1 MQIGFTDN
9 IEHNSPRPTTNT
21 CDSRLDNFCD
31 VSTKSEAFYQKIKHI
46 SNLPPKNHES
56 CLLTTMWKRYT
67 FLKFSQALGN
77 SSCLQTTRAS
87 LSSQES
93 SHTVPQVL
101 LKQTSTRPSVGM
113 SPSTSLTSPS
123 PHESMTYSRPF
134 NAYTFTLRPYYTHL
148 IIKNN

>member
-1 MQIGFTDN
+1 MFRLN
-9 IEHNSPRPTTNT
+9 
-21 CDSRLDNFCD
+21 DSHI
-31 VSTKSEAFYQKIKHI
+31 KSEALYQKIKHI
-46 SNLPPKNHES
+46 RTFFLTTVIAV
-56 CLLTTMWKRYT
+56 CLLQCGKGIYT

-101 LKQTSTRPSVGM
+101 LKHTSTRPSVGM

-123 PHESMTYSRPF
+123 LHGPMVYSRPF
-134 NAYTFTLRPYYTHL
+134 NAYTFTYTLSPYCSL
-148 IIKNN
+148 NN